1 LGPRPRSAHAIGLL
15 AVVLLAATIL
25 GALPSRV
32 SADSGGPDV
41 YGYTWVDSKFPNP
54 GVVYNWIDG
63 VSGGTDLLL
72 TDDGCTVNRIPLGFP
87 FRFYGV
93 IYNDAYVCANGFVAF
108 NTPAGSAQFTD
119 AYAVGLGADL
129 NPDSASAPGT
139 GHVYAKADSLSS
151 PRRLIVTWN
160 GVYTYATTDPQTF
173 EIVLF
178 ENPTGEDGRVLFQY
192 KQLTNPPAH
201 ITGIDSLGGTSS
213 LYYASALANLL
224 AVEFRPPG
232 TSPTGDVLT
241 LRVANLS
248 PVSVEPGQRD
258 IPFVRLNLSTP
269 TNSVNL
275 RRVRVDVTGI
285 TSMPGDVSRIALWR
299 DAAGNGQLNTS
310 RDAFLAA
317 GAPAGSPESVALSLP
332 SPLPILAGPGLNLI
346 VAFDLPLTA
355 VPGDWIG
362 AGLPGN
368 SYVTVDPPDTV
379 STANFPINSYVS
391 GARTLIVEGV
401 DTLRVTAWSAPNPAN
416 VTRWQADAP
425 MLAITFDA
433 NKGAVTIARITVSF
447 LGTRSSDVYL
457 VKAFEDTNHD
467 LALEPG
473 TDLLLDAGRF
483 DGSGNVAL
491 A

>member
-1 LGPRPRSAHAIGLL
+1 MKAQNTVENRVMESKGRVFQYAKRVVGRNVTLEMTSSDGDVFSITADAAQLRCALTNLVVNARDAMPEAGAITVRMHYSQADL
-15 AVVLLAATIL
+15 VAAQAQ
-25 GALPSRV
+25 GANEASFQIQ
-32 SADSGGPDV
+32 
-41 YGYTWVDSKFPNP
+41 GYTGTNWQPIPITLRGSGPTCPDN
-54 GVVYNWIDG
+54 NWIDG

-232 TSPTGDVLT
+232 TSPECSSAPPTQST
-241 LRVANLS
+241 LRERWPSRTTRASS
-248 PVSVEPGQRD
+248 PAPSRRKRCAR
-258 IPFVRLNLSTP
+258 IPSR
-269 TNSVNL
+269 
-275 RRVRVDVTGI
+275 TG
-285 TSMPGDVSRIALWR
+285 WR
-299 DAAGNGQLNTS
+299 GC
-310 RDAFLAA
+310 
-317 GAPAGSPESVALSLP
+317 
-332 SPLPILAGPGLNLI
+332 
-346 VAFDLPLTA
+346 
-355 VPGDWIG
+355 
-362 AGLPGN
+362 
-368 SYVTVDPPDTV
+368 
-379 STANFPINSYVS
+379 
-391 GARTLIVEGV
+391 
-401 DTLRVTAWSAPNPAN
+401 AWSARA
-416 VTRWQADAP
+416 RRSLRASAP
-425 MLAITFDA
+425 TSRTSRGTWPT
-433 NKGAVTIARITVSF
+433 GAAAAAS
-447 LGTRSSDVYL
+447 
-457 VKAFEDTNHD
+457 
-467 LALEPG
+467 
-473 TDLLLDAGRF
+473 AGPE
-483 DGSGNVAL
+483 GG
-491 A
+491 